1 MSHSDDGSL
10 PPLGHE
16 GIRKPLTI
24 AHVLYSYQRGGAE
37 QMAVDLATWQLQRGH
52 RVLAIATSDDAEE
65 GPRAE
70 QFRAL
75 GMEALCIRKRPGMS
89 FDPTLTPRITAALA
103 KRGVTFVH
111 THTQQPLTY
120 AAPAARLVG
129 APSVHTKHGK
139 DLGGAGRLWLRR
151 AGALCL
157 SAFVAVS
164 EDMKREAESLHEMP
178 FRPVQ
183 VILNG
188 IVLSRFKQ
196 SPEVRAAVREEL
208 GVGPDTFLFVHV
220 GRLVDVKNQ
229 ELLIR
234 AAAPLLEGDARVVL
248 VGDGPDRDKLD
259 ALVRE
264 LGVVDKV
271 LFAGPRDDVPRVLAA
286 VDAFTMCSKSEGLP
300 LALLE
305 AMASDLP
312 VISTAVGGIPAV
324 IDGHGAGL
332 LSPAGEVL
340 PYRRNL
346 AALLADREAA
356 RRMGR
361 VGHSIAQSRYSVDR
375 MALEYMALYAA
386 GIASPFARARW
397 Q

>member
-1 MSHSDDGSL
+1 
-10 PPLGHE
+10 
-16 GIRKPLTI
+16 
-24 AHVLYSYQRGGAE
+24 
-37 QMAVDLATWQLQRGH
+37 MAVDLATWQLQRGH

-157 SAFVAVS
+157 LALVAVS

-183 VILNG
+183 VING

-196 SPEVRAAVREEL
+196 SPEVRAAVRAEL

-248 VGDGPDRDKLD
+248 AGDGPDRTSSMPWC
-259 ALVRE
+259 ASSASWTRCCSQAR
-264 LGVVDKV
+264 GTTCR
-271 LFAGPRDDVPRVLAA
+271 GCSPRSTHSRCAPSPRG
-286 VDAFTMCSKSEGLP
+286 CP

-332 LSPAGEVL
+332 LSPAGKVL

-361 VGHSIAQSRYSVDR
+361 VGHAIAQSRYSVDR